1 MAKAVVSVADACAR
15 NLPKVSVKS
24 GEPAVGYASVAIA
37 KRRIHLPLTQDEF
50 DRVADLQRRQQRLVL
65 GGIACLFVGLIL
77 ARFPLMVPLALV
89 IAAIS
94 VVLWVALR
102 LALRA
107 YLPGIAVEGSSVRL
121 TRLHAGFVAA
131 LASSDS

>member
-1 MAKAVVSVADACAR
+1 MAKAAVSVAVACAR
-15 NLPKVSVKS
+15 TLPKVSVKS
-24 GEPAVGYASVAIA
+24 GEPADGYASVAIA
-37 KRRIHLPLTQDEF
+37 NRRIHLPLTQDEL
-50 DRVADLQRRQQRLVL
+50 DRVADLQRRQRRSVL
-65 GGIACLFVGLIL
+65 GGVACLFVGVIL

-94 VVLWVALR
+94 VMLWIAIR

-107 YLPGIAVEGSSVRL
+107 YLPGISIEGSNVRL
-121 TRLHAGFVAA
+121 TRVHAGFVAA

>member
-1 MAKAVVSVADACAR
+1 MAKAVLSVADACAR

-24 GEPAVGYASVAIA
+24 GEPADGYASVAIA
-37 KRRIHLPLTQDEF
+37 NRWIHLPLTQDEF
-50 DRVADLQRRQQRLVL
+50 DRVADLQRRQRRSVL
-65 GGIACLFVGLIL
+65 GGVACLFVGLIL

-107 YLPGIAVEGSSVRL
+107 YLPGIAVEG
-121 TRLHAGFVAA
+121 
-131 LASSDS
+131 

>member
-1 MAKAVVSVADACAR
+1 
-15 NLPKVSVKS
+15 
-24 GEPAVGYASVAIA
+24 
-37 KRRIHLPLTQDEF
+37 
-50 DRVADLQRRQQRLVL
+50 
-65 GGIACLFVGLIL
+65 
-77 ARFPLMVPLALV
+77 VPLALV

>member
-1 MAKAVVSVADACAR
+1 MAKAVVSVTDACAWA
-15 NLPKVSVKS
+15 LPKVSVKS
-24 GEPAVGYASVAIA
+24 GEPADGYASVTIA
-37 KRRIHLPLTQDEF
+37 NRRIHLPLTQDEF
-50 DRVADLQRRQQRLVL
+50 DRVADLQRRQRRSVF
-65 GGIACLFVGLIL
+65 GGVACLFVGVVL

-94 VVLWVALR
+94 LILWIAIR

-107 YLPGIAVEGSSVRL
+107 YLPGIVVEGSNVRL
-121 TRLHAGFVAA
+121 THLHVGFVAA

>member
-1 MAKAVVSVADACAR
+1 
-15 NLPKVSVKS
+15 
-24 GEPAVGYASVAIA
+24 
-37 KRRIHLPLTQDEF
+37 
-50 DRVADLQRRQQRLVL
+50 LVL

-107 YLPGIAVEGSSVRL
+107 YLPGVAVEGSSVRL